1 MSNKLIYR
9 EHCPICNHSEFE
21 KHIDCVDYTVSNE
34 TFTIVKCKSCGFHFT
49 NPVPIESEIGNYYK
63 SDSYVSHS
71 ATKKGLIFK
80 IYHLVRSYTLKQK
93 VKLIT
98 TLSKGKNHLDIGAAT
113 GHFLNASTKAG
124 FNSIGLEPDKDARQF
139 AQSTFNVNIKP
150 LEHLYEIKENA
161 VDVITM
167 WHVLEHVYNLR
178 KDLDQITKI
187 LKDDGVMIVAVPNMG
202 CYDAKKYKE
211 YWAGYDVPIH
221 LYHFQPNDIKNLFEQ
236 YNMSIEQILPMK
248 FDSYYVSMLSEQYKG
263 GNIIK
268 AFWTGFVSN
277 FKATNETYT
286 SQIYILRKNAK

>member
-1 MSNKLIYR
+1 MNDL
-9 EHCPICNHSEFE
+9 
-21 KHIDCVDYTVSNE
+21 VL
-34 TFTIVKCKSCGFHFT
+34 
-49 NPVPIESEIGNYYK
+49 SEI
-63 SDSYVSHS
+63 
-71 ATKKGLIFK
+71 I
-80 IYHLVRSYTLKQK
+80 
-93 VKLIT
+93 
-98 TLSKGKNHLDIGAAT
+98 
-113 GHFLNASTKAG
+113 
-124 FNSIGLEPDKDARQF
+124 
-139 AQSTFNVNIKP
+139 
-150 LEHLYEIKENA
+150 
-161 VDVITM
+161 
-167 WHVLEHVYNLR
+167 YNLR